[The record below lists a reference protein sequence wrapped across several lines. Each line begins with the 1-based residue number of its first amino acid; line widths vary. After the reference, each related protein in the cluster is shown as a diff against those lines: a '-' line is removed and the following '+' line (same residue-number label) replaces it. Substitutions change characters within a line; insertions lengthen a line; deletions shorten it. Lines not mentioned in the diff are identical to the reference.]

1 MIKEKHLAIWG
12 SALLIA
18 VIIAPIKEN
27 WKAEPKDSF
36 PFSYYPM
43 FSKKR
48 GETYGMY
55 YLLGVDTLG
64 QRHFL
69 SYKLAGTGGFNQV
82 RRQITKRAK
91 KGEGRELLDRV
102 EQQLKRK
109 KKSFSRALSEIYLVK
124 GVYHLER
131 FLLQEEMLPMEETIL
146 ASKKL

>member
-1 MIKEKHLAIWG
+1 MVKEKHLAIWG
-12 SALLIA
+12 SVLLIA
-18 VIIAPIKEN
+18 VILAPIKEN
-27 WKAEPKDSF
+27 WKAKPKDSF

-82 RRQITKRAK
+82 RRQIAKCAK
-91 KGEGRELLDRV
+91 KGDGSELLDRV

-109 KKSFSRALSEIYLVK
+109 KKPFSYSLSEIKLVK
-124 GVYHLER
+124 GEYHLEHFFEDMER
-131 FLLQEEMLPMEETIL
+131 LPIAEKVMAT
-146 ASKKL
+146 KKL